1 MADNNTTIILL
12 MLPPPP
18 TNDDYDA
25 QYYDDSTPP
34 PLLTTT
40 NEDDHD
46 EASSP
51 SSSSPAD
58 NNIKKR
64 HMIIITAYIINKDAI
79 TISSPVTNENIS
91 SIHFDATTWELLTRF
106 VTNLCLHCG
115 DICDDSGSV
124 NRNFDDGFSAIELC
138 QHDEASC
145 DDSKVGIPLAA
156 SKLVN
161 DDTTPS
167 THPLPT
173 QQSCQYCGIMRLI
186 QGKGG
191 NPCKIFFPLF
201 MNLIE

>member
-1 MADNNTTIILL
+1 MEYYYYYHLILSRIMLRVSRCGSFATGMINLSVYLRYGDICDGSESNNKSSGNVFATI
-12 MLPPPP
+12 
-18 TNDDYDA
+18 D
-25 QYYDDSTPP
+25 
-34 PLLTTT
+34 
-40 NEDDHD
+40 
-46 EASSP
+46 
-51 SSSSPAD
+51 
-58 NNIKKR
+58 
-64 HMIIITAYIINKDAI
+64 
-79 TISSPVTNENIS
+79 
-91 SIHFDATTWELLTRF
+91 
-106 VTNLCLHCG
+106 LCPHNYV

-167 THPLPT
+167 TLPLPT
-173 QQSCQYCGIMRLI
+173 QQSCQYCGIMCRI

-201 MNLIE
+201 MHLIE